1 MTELIIKNGFVYDP
15 LNQID
20 GEKMDI
26 CIRDGKIVK
35 SVKDTA
41 DSIDAS
47 GKIVFPGGVDIHS
60 HIAGGEV
67 DTARLLRPED
77 HYKDVESKT
86 SLTRSGVGF
95 SIPSTFTTGYRY
107 SKMGYTTVMNP
118 SMAPLTARHTHEEL
132 SDTPMLDT
140 ATYPLLGDWW
150 FSLEHI
156 RDGLLKENAAHI
168 AWMLK
173 ATKGY
178 AIKVVNPGGLEA
190 WGFGHNVHGLDD
202 QVPNF
207 GITPREIIRGL
218 VKVNTMLNLPHSIH
232 LHTNNLGQPGNYL
245 TALETM
251 KSVEDLAIENKPIMH
266 VTHIQF
272 CAFKGE
278 DWKGFCSGA
287 EEISNYVNNHNH
299 VTLDVGQVVFSST
312 TTMTADGPFQY
323 GLYHLTGNKW
333 ANHDVETETS
343 GGIVPFRYKRSSA
356 VHATQWSI
364 GLEISL
370 LIKDPYKILMTTD
383 HPNGGPFT
391 AYPEVMTWLISKSAR
406 DKMLAKINKRARK
419 KSLLNTIDRELSL
432 YELAIVTRAGQAK
445 ALGLKQKGHLGIGA
459 DADVAIFNI
468 NPEINDPAKEFE
480 ASKAA
485 FRQTAYTIKGG
496 EIVAKEGEI
505 VKSIFGK
512 TYWVDAKTSMPLQ
525 VNDDIKR
532 KFKEY
537 WTIEFDNYP
546 LREGF
551 LHSPSPVNVKA
562 VI

>member
-15 LNQID
+15 LNQTD

-232 LHTNNLGQPGNYL
+232 LHTNNLGQPGNYM

-445 ALGLKQKGHLGIGA
+445 ALGLKQKGYLGIGA

-505 VKSIFGK
+505 VKSVFGK